1 MIRFT
6 ADKAR
11 TMARLGSKSA
21 ETKSLAM
28 IPELREQIVARIQAK
43 ADEGGMSLECNLS
56 ELGLNDSQRHI
67 LETELRE
74 VGRGK
79 IDIPTAPPNRE
90 TREGTIPD
98 ETP

>member
-1 MIRFT
+1 
-6 ADKAR
+6 
-11 TMARLGSKSA
+11 
-21 ETKSLAM
+21 
-28 IPELREQIVARIQAK
+28 
-43 ADEGGMSLECNLS
+43 MSLECNLS